1 MATTAKQDYYDLLG
15 VAKKASA
22 KDIRTAFRKLARKYH
37 PDLNPGDKSS
47 EEKFKQLQEAY
58 DVLSDSKKRQMYD
71 QYGFYSDNIPP
82 GGPGGGGGH
91 EADSEGVNF
100 DFGGFDFGGGSGAQ
114 GGNAS
119 FRDLF
124 SQFFRGGRGGGEE
137 PQQEPGGDLEYQ
149 IEIDFWDAVRGAVK
163 KLTIT
168 RLDTCD
174 TCHGTGAIGSPQT
187 CPTCH
192 GSGTIQQAA
201 GKMKFNVPCT
211 RCGGTGKIRKV
222 CPTCS
227 GEGRLRRTETI
238 DVRIPTGVASG
249 SRVRVP
255 GKGNA
260 GTMGAPPGDLYLRV
274 DVKPHAFFER
284 RGDDLYTK
292 VPVTVSEATLGAKVE
307 VPTIDGRA
315 LVRIPP
321 ATNSG
326 KTLRLKE
333 KGVPSARSGLRGDQY
348 VEIQV
353 IVPQPTDERVRN
365 LMKELETIAPEDP
378 RKDLFTKAGV

>member
-71 QYGFYSDNIPP
+71 QHGFYSDNIPP
-82 GGPGGGGGH
+82 GGPGAGSQQDG
-91 EADSEGVNF
+91 EGVNF

-114 GGNAS
+114 GSTSS

-124 SQFFRGGRGGGEE
+124 SQFFPGRRGAAEE
-137 PQQEPGGDLEYQ
+137 PEHEPGGDLEYQ

-168 RLDTCD
+168 RLDTCE
-174 TCHGTGAIGSPQT
+174 TCHGTGAIGSAQT

-238 DVRIPTGVASG
+238 DVRIPAGVASG

-260 GTMGAPPGDLYLRV
+260 GTMGAPAGDLYLRV
-274 DVKPHAFFER
+274 DVKPHPFFER
-284 RGDDLYTK
+284 RGDDLYTE

-307 VPTIDGRA
+307 VPTIDGRS

-333 KGVPSARSGLRGDQY
+333 KGVPSARSGARGDQY
-348 VEIQV
+348 VQIQV

-365 LMKELETIAPEDP
+365 LMKELETIAPDDP

>member
-15 VAKKASA
+15 VPKKANA

-37 PDLNPGDKSS
+37 PDLNPGDKSA
-47 EEKFKQLQEAY
+47 EEKFKELQEAY
-58 DVLSDSKKRQMYD
+58 DVLSDTKKRQMYD

-82 GGPGGGGGH
+82 PGPGAGGH
-91 EADSEGVNF
+91 QQDGEGVNF
-100 DFGGFDFGGGSGAQ
+100 DFGGFDFGGSSGAQ

-124 SQFFRGGRGGGEE
+124 SQFFRSGRGGGGE
-137 PQQEPGGDLEYQ
+137 PEQEPGGDLEYQ

-187 CPTCH
+187 CPVCH

-227 GEGRLRRTETI
+227 GEGRLCRTETI
-238 DVRIPTGVASG
+238 DVRIPAGVASG

-274 DVKPHAFFER
+274 EVKPHPFFER
-284 RGDDLYTK
+284 RGNDLYVK
-292 VPVTVSEATLGAKVE
+292 VPVKISEATLGAKIE
-307 VPTIDGRA
+307 VPTIDGRS

-326 KTLRLKE
+326 KTLRLRE
-333 KGVPSARSGLRGDQY
+333 KGVPSARDGVRGDEY

-353 IVPQPTDERVRN
+353 VVPKPTDERVRN
-365 LMKELETIAPEDP
+365 LMKELETIEPEDP
-378 RKDLFTKAGV
+378 RADLFSKATG